1 MGIGVVVS
9 DGLGTTDSPSSTVQ
23 AGLGSQ
29 DGSGTSDIPTSGL
42 ETVYNGSQPC
52 PGCGALMNPL
62 QVLYGYGF
70 CPTCQSRK
78 NAAAV
83 KGGMI

>member
-1 MGIGVVVS
+1 MVS
-9 DGLGTTDSPSSTVQ
+9 DGLGATDSPSSTVQ
-23 AGLGSQ
+23 ADLGMA
-29 DGSGTSDIPTSGL
+29 DGSGSTDIPTSGM

-52 PGCGALMNPL
+52 PGCLDLMNPL
-62 QVLYGYGF
+62 QVLYGYGL
-70 CPTCQSRK
+70 CPRCQSRK